1 MLEEEIGEDW
11 TFAHADTQYLTHGFH
26 PYPARMVPQIANRV
40 ITRYSKPGDLILDPF
55 CGSGGVLVEAKLL
68 GTNSVGVDINP
79 LAVIIAKA
87 KTTPIDSQPLMFMER
102 A

>member
-1 MLEEEIGEDW
+1 
-11 TFAHADTQYLTHGFH
+11 
-26 PYPARMVPQIANRV
+26 
-40 ITRYSKPGDLILDPF
+40 LDPF

-68 GTNSVGVDINP
+68 GRNSVGVDINP